1 MTQKTFTRRQL
12 VATVASAAVASP
24 FLKAAA
30 TAEPGKTMR
39 GVFPI
44 MATPFTATKAVDWED
59 LAHEVEFLD
68 RCNVPGMVWP
78 QLASENSKLT
88 KEERLRGMEVIAKAG
103 KGKKP
108 AIILGVQGANSKE
121 AMEYLEHAEKLDP
134 DGLIALPP
142 TQAKTIDEWREYYHT
157 LARATK
163 RPLFIQNSLSGTK
176 LVPSI
181 EVLVELA
188 REYPNCAYFKEEI
201 KPEIER
207 QLELAK
213 HRPVVK
219 RVFAG
224 GGGRNLLYVLRLGL
238 DGVMA
243 GNAYADVCVDI
254 WNLYSEGQKEKARE
268 IYSKLLLVLACEPQ
282 IDGTRQYMMKR
293 RGVFKTMVSRQKD
306 ISISPE
312 EAKELEFNFD
322 SLKSHLRV

>member
-108 AIILGVQGANSKE
+108 AIILGVQG
-121 AMEYLEHAEKLDP
+121 
-134 DGLIALPP
+134 
-142 TQAKTIDEWREYYHT
+142 
-157 LARATK
+157 
-163 RPLFIQNSLSGTK
+163 
-176 LVPSI
+176 
-181 EVLVELA
+181 
-188 REYPNCAYFKEEI
+188 
-201 KPEIER
+201 
-207 QLELAK
+207 
-213 HRPVVK
+213 
-219 RVFAG
+219 
-224 GGGRNLLYVLRLGL
+224 
-238 DGVMA
+238 
-243 GNAYADVCVDI
+243 
-254 WNLYSEGQKEKARE
+254 
-268 IYSKLLLVLACEPQ
+268 
-282 IDGTRQYMMKR
+282 
-293 RGVFKTMVSRQKD
+293 
-306 ISISPE
+306 
-312 EAKELEFNFD
+312 
-322 SLKSHLRV
+322 